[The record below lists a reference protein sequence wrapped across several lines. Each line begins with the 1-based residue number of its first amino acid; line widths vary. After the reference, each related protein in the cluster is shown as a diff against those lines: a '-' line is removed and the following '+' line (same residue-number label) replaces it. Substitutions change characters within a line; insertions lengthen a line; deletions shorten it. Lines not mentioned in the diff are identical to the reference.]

1 MTVPL
6 KFNPSTQPGERAT
19 GCTRTCCDGSL
30 GRAREGSF
38 RFPTRPLRWKRD
50 RSLASTPGS
59 AELTSATDIPFD
71 ELIYLPAAE

>member
-6 KFNPSTQPGERAT
+6 KFNTSTQHGERAT
-19 GCTRTCCDGSL
+19 GSTRTWSL

-38 RFPTRPLRWKRD
+38 RFLTRPLRWKRD

-59 AELTSATDIPFD
+59 AELTSATTIPFD